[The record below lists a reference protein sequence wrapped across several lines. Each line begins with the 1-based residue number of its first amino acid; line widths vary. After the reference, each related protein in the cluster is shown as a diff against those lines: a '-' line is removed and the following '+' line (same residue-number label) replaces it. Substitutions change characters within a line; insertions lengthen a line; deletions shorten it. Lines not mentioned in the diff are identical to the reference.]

1 MKLWV
6 YLNSAFLL
14 RAAIG
19 FSRRLT
25 LAGEASYSFSL
36 YSIICC
42 ISCTYFH
49 LMLVSGSFRKKPPH
63 PRFFYYPV
71 SSKNEGNLEGHSRS
85 KPGSPLGATDALV
98 AVRILKGA
106 MPADLPVVQ
115 STTFELVINLKT
127 AKALGL
133 TIPET
138 LLATADEV

>member
-71 SSKNEGNLEGHSRS
+71 SSKNEGNLEV
-85 KPGSPLGATDALV
+85 KPRTFSVFRIAVGCCRAYAL
-98 AVRILKGA
+98 
-106 MPADLPVVQ
+106 M
-115 STTFELVINLKT
+115 
-127 AKALGL
+127 
-133 TIPET
+133 
-138 LLATADEV
+138 

>member
-1 MKLWV
+1 MKSWV
-6 YLNSAFLL
+6 YLISVFLL

-71 SSKNEGNLEGHSRS
+71 SSTNEGNLETSGLSAVLS
-85 KPGSPLGATDALV
+85 VVNSAALSWTLTV
-98 AVRILKGA
+98 QAQPPHRLLSARAPNDVLMLH
-106 MPADLPVVQ
+106 MPFLHLRA
-115 STTFELVINLKT
+115 
-127 AKALGL
+127 
-133 TIPET
+133 
-138 LLATADEV
+138 

>member
-71 SSKNEGNLEGHSRS
+71 SSKNEGNLEAANSS
-85 KPGSPLGATDALV
+85 WTLPQTPLVGKLLLLV
-98 AVRILKGA
+98 VPQARLRRRA
-106 MPADLPVVQ
+106 A
-115 STTFELVINLKT
+115 
-127 AKALGL
+127 
-133 TIPET
+133 
-138 LLATADEV
+138 

>member
-71 SSKNEGNLEGHSRS
+71 SSKNEGNLEASASFPRRGRA
-85 KPGSPLGATDALV
+85 KIAGALIEP
-98 AVRILKGA
+98 RW
-106 MPADLPVVQ
+106 VQ
-115 STTFELVINLKT
+115 QLR
-127 AKALGL
+127 
-133 TIPET
+133 PDRPM
-138 LLATADEV
+138 LASQG

>member
-71 SSKNEGNLEGHSRS
+71 SSKNEGNLEGARLVLPTIRGSGSTSKAGGGSRGRLQNCS
-85 KPGSPLGATDALV
+85 
-98 AVRILKGA
+98 
-106 MPADLPVVQ
+106 
-115 STTFELVINLKT
+115 
-127 AKALGL
+127 
-133 TIPET
+133 
-138 LLATADEV
+138 EVTVKCSR

>member
-71 SSKNEGNLEGHSRS
+71 SSKNEGNLEGPTIDSAS
-85 KPGSPLGATDALV
+85 VSSSVLGVFLDRCHLDFA
-98 AVRILKGA
+98 
-106 MPADLPVVQ
+106 PV
-115 STTFELVINLKT
+115 
-127 AKALGL
+127 
-133 TIPET
+133 
-138 LLATADEV
+138 

>member
-71 SSKNEGNLEGHSRS
+71 SSKNEGNLEVAHDSCKTIGRNVDSFDVLGLSVERCDGLLKCIKRSIDRIAAGAQAKPVSR
-85 KPGSPLGATDALV
+85 
-98 AVRILKGA
+98 
-106 MPADLPVVQ
+106 DLPPGAQ
-115 STTFELVINLKT
+115 LI
-127 AKALGL
+127 
-133 TIPET
+133 
-138 LLATADEV
+138 

>member
-6 YLNSAFLL
+6 YSNSAFLL

-71 SSKNEGNLEGHSRS
+71 SSKNEGNLEAVTFTIKHHGKTMKQRISR
-85 KPGSPLGATDALV
+85 KLV
-98 AVRILKGA
+98 RAWLVRYI
-106 MPADLPVVQ
+106 V
-115 STTFELVINLKT
+115 F
-127 AKALGL
+127 KARDDVAFQHLQQAWIDGL
-133 TIPET
+133 
-138 LLATADEV
+138 AHH

>member
-71 SSKNEGNLEGHSRS
+71 SSKNEGNLEGWRQFQGQYRRWQRRPSLLNRS
-85 KPGSPLGATDALV
+85 LFKTLSSQV
-98 AVRILKGA
+98 A
-106 MPADLPVVQ
+106 
-115 STTFELVINLKT
+115 N
-127 AKALGL
+127 
-133 TIPET
+133 
-138 LLATADEV
+138 

>member
-71 SSKNEGNLEGHSRS
+71 SSKNEGNLEVRT
-85 KPGSPLGATDALV
+85 PNRLYGSLK
-98 AVRILKGA
+98 AVD
-106 MPADLPVVQ
+106 P
-115 STTFELVINLKT
+115 TTGET
-127 AKALGL
+127 KA
-133 TIPET
+133 
-138 LLATADEV
+138 

>member
-63 PRFFYYPV
+63 PPFFYYPV
-71 SSKNEGNLEGHSRS
+71 SSKNEGNLEGSRVFS
-85 KPGSPLGATDALV
+85 IWKIERLGEETELS
-98 AVRILKGA
+98 RIG
-106 MPADLPVVQ
+106 
-115 STTFELVINLKT
+115 I
-127 AKALGL
+127 
-133 TIPET
+133 
-138 LLATADEV
+138 

>member
-71 SSKNEGNLEGHSRS
+71 SSKNEGNLERTPPRS
-85 KPGSPLGATDALV
+85 DLHKSSIWARRQAGD
-98 AVRILKGA
+98 RIH
-106 MPADLPVVQ
+106 
-115 STTFELVINLKT
+115 
-127 AKALGL
+127 
-133 TIPET
+133 
-138 LLATADEV
+138 

>member
-71 SSKNEGNLEGHSRS
+71 SSKNEGNLEGSVHKKQDQFLVIFLRQGLQKNLEAFGIGCRQDQEDTSS
-85 KPGSPLGATDALV
+85 VLGAD
-98 AVRILKGA
+98 R
-106 MPADLPVVQ
+106 
-115 STTFELVINLKT
+115 
-127 AKALGL
+127 
-133 TIPET
+133 TI
-138 LLATADEV
+138 

>member
-71 SSKNEGNLEGHSRS
+71 SSKNEGNLEVHLGSAGRRS
-85 KPGSPLGATDALV
+85 FLIQATRPGPNICARWRQQLG
-98 AVRILKGA
+98 
-106 MPADLPVVQ
+106 P
-115 STTFELVINLKT
+115 
-127 AKALGL
+127 
-133 TIPET
+133 
-138 LLATADEV
+138 

>member
-71 SSKNEGNLEGHSRS
+71 SSKNEGNLEVGGPLSRPGHLAVGR
-85 KPGSPLGATDALV
+85 PQCRRLHVDA
-98 AVRILKGA
+98 
-106 MPADLPVVQ
+106 
-115 STTFELVINLKT
+115 N
-127 AKALGL
+127 
-133 TIPET
+133 
-138 LLATADEV
+138 

>member
-71 SSKNEGNLEGHSRS
+71 SSKNEGNLEYDNRYAAANEIGCKRWQ
-85 KPGSPLGATDALV
+85 P
-98 AVRILKGA
+98 
-106 MPADLPVVQ
+106 
-115 STTFELVINLKT
+115 INL
-127 AKALGL
+127 
-133 TIPET
+133 
-138 LLATADEV
+138 